1 MTFRNQKVFLR
12 AVRYSMIPRL
22 GEFFDQQVLF
32 FAYVNQKIVF
42 KALYYISSLK
52 NIGQSRIKRQNL
64 TSEIVKSL
72 SQIYFIPKKRT
83 WLKKVYLLQ

>member
-1 MTFRNQKVFLR
+1 
-12 AVRYSMIPRL
+12 MIPRL

-32 FAYVNQKIVF
+32 FSFVNQKIVF

-83 WLKKVYLLQ
+83 WFKKVYLLQ

>member
-1 MTFRNQKVFLR
+1 
-12 AVRYSMIPRL
+12 MIPRL

-32 FAYVNQKIVF
+32 FAYDNQKIVF
-42 KALYYISSLK
+42 KALHYISSLK

-72 SQIYFIPKKRT
+72 SQIYFIPKKENMVKKKFT
-83 WLKKVYLLQ
+83 FCNEPTLKL

>member
-1 MTFRNQKVFLR
+1 
-12 AVRYSMIPRL
+12 MILRL
-22 GEFFDQQVLF
+22 GEFFDRQVLF

>member
-1 MTFRNQKVFLR
+1 
-12 AVRYSMIPRL
+12 MIPCL